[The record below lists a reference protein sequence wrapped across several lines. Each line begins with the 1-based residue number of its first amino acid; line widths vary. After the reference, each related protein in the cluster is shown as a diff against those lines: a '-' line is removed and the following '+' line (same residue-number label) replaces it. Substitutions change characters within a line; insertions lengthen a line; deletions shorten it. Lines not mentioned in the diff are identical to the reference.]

1 MLGEDIRRHPPPL
14 PPPSQDYPDSARNGN
29 DQGQDCEVRPQR
41 PPSSLRMIVHFW
53 EGAVRGGSD
62 VCGVDRDGPV
72 RGPNL
77 APGSAASCQD
87 CLDDTLIGKAVLDM

>member
-1 MLGEDIRRHPPPL
+1 
-14 PPPSQDYPDSARNGN
+14 
-29 DQGQDCEVRPQR
+29 
-41 PPSSLRMIVHFW
+41 MIVHFW

-62 VCGVDRDGPV
+62 VCGEDHDGPV

-87 CLDDTLIGKAVLDM
+87 CLDDTPIGKAVLDI